1 MEPVEKRC
9 RRLCS
14 PAAMDGCL
22 LLDRCKEG
30 VVCLDRNGIVMYA
43 NPTACAVFNR
53 LSAELSG
60 RSIESLVYS
69 ICAGGDILAGS
80 RLGVGVLLAGGG
92 GSDSAKAHVVT
103 PDGAE
108 TPIEYRLAS
117 VLSDDGTAGFV
128 MTFRDIS
135 ERIETEER
143 LAHLA
148 HHDPLTDL
156 PNRRL
161 LSDRLDYEIA
171 RARRHGE
178 WFALHLIDLD
188 DFKSV
193 NDRYGH
199 PVGDQ
204 LLVRLADRMRASVR
218 VSDTV
223 ARIGGDEFAVIQVG
237 VDAREDAAVLARKL
251 LAECAN
257 PVHLN
262 GYELFP
268 AVTIGVSFFAGD
280 QSEEALWAQADAAL
294 YKAKALGKNTFVV
307 VDEEI
312 TRSIQFDTRLIAAL
326 EHAIDY
332 QQFHLVYQP
341 QFSTA
346 SGTLVGVEALLRWQ
360 HPEFGNVGP
369 AGFIPV
375 AEAHGLINAIGAWVV
390 SEVCRQVR
398 IWVEA
403 GIPFGRVAINVSPMQ
418 LSNAAH
424 VQLLVETIEAAAI
437 PWSTLELEITETA
450 YFAATREVLQILESL
465 QRRGVRIAI
474 DDFGTGYS
482 SLLALRRMK
491 ANSLK
496 IDRAFI
502 GELHDAEAA
511 GIVKETIALAHTL
524 GMAAVA
530 EGVEDP
536 SQLRLLEQFGCD
548 RSQGFHLGL
557 PSRAHELEEKFFA
570 VTIVQTESCAP
581 PATSDVAEPDGI
593 RWSAAYETGIAQ
605 IDLQH
610 QKLVD
615 MINRIA
621 REASI
626 EGGAAAPGIG
636 KLLDELAHYVAYH
649 FRCEEAFMA
658 RHHVATHHADQ
669 HREHHASGVELVRGW
684 VESCHAEQFC
694 LVDLCRDMTQWLSR
708 HILAEDKTLG
718 EQIVAINRG
727 ASPTDAYRNAMISAA
742 L

>member
-1 MEPVEKRC
+1 M
-9 RRLCS
+9 
-14 PAAMDGCL
+14 PADDG
-22 LLDRCKEG
+22 G
-30 VVCLDRNGIVMYA
+30 
-43 NPTACAVFNR
+43 
-53 LSAELSG
+53 ELENTKAYVSTP
-60 RSIESLVYS
+60 
-69 ICAGGDILAGS
+69 GGL
-80 RLGVGVLLAGGG
+80 
-92 GSDSAKAHVVT
+92 
-103 PDGAE
+103 E

-117 VLSDDGTAGFV
+117 VVSDDGATGFV

-135 ERIETEER
+135 ERIENEER

-161 LSDRLDYEIA
+161 LSERLEYEIA

-204 LLVRLADRMRASVR
+204 LLVRLADRMQAVVRA
-218 VSDTV
+218 SDTV

-237 VDAREDAAVLARKL
+237 VDARDDAAALARKL
-251 LAECAN
+251 LVECAKT
-257 PVHLN
+257 VHLN

-268 AVTIGVSFFAGD
+268 AVTVGVSFFAGD
-280 QSEEALWAQADAAL
+280 QSEEDLWAQADAAL

-332 QQFHLVYQP
+332 QQLHLVYQP
-341 QFSTA
+341 QFNTE
-346 SGTLVGVEALLRWQ
+346 TRVLVGVEALLRWQ
-360 HPEFGNVGP
+360 HPEFGSVGP

-375 AEAHGLINAIGAWVV
+375 AEAHGMIDAIGAWVV
-390 SEVCRQVR
+390 AEVCKQIRVW
-398 IWVEA
+398 IDL

-418 LSNAAH
+418 LSNKAH
-424 VQLLVETIEAAAI
+424 VQSLVEMIEAALI
-437 PWSTLELEITETA
+437 PWAALELEITETA
-450 YFAATREVLQILESL
+450 YFAATREVLQILESI
-465 QRRGVRIAI
+465 QHRGVRIAI

-502 GELHDAEAA
+502 SEMHDADAA

-524 GMAAVA
+524 GMSAVA

-536 SQLRLLEQFGCD
+536 SQMLLLEQFGCD

-557 PSRAHELEEKFFA
+557 PSRAHELEERFFA
-570 VTIVQTESCAP
+570 VASVQTESSTL
-581 PATSDVAEPDGI
+581 PATTDGAEPAGM
-593 RWSAAYETGIAQ
+593 RWSASYETGIAQ

-610 QKLVD
+610 QKLVE
-615 MINRIA
+615 MINRISCA
-621 REASI
+621 ASAQ
-626 EGGAAAPGIG
+626 EYAVVPGIG
-636 KLLDELAHYVAYH
+636 KMLDELAHYVAYH

-658 RHHVATHHADQ
+658 RHHIASHHVDH
-669 HREHHASGVELVRGW
+669 HRDHHASGVEMVRGW
-684 VESCHAEQFC
+684 VKSYHAGHFF
-694 LVDLCRDMTQWLSR
+694 LADLCRDMTQWLSC
-708 HILAEDKTLG
+708 HILAEDKALG

-727 ASPTDAYRNAMISAA
+727 ASPADAYRDAMISAA
-742 L
+742 LECR